1 MIAVDNKTM
10 GRLIADRRK
19 ALNMTQKQLADRL
32 GVTDR
37 AVSRWERG
45 VGAPEISLLP
55 PLAAALNITTDELLG
70 SHTPTQPPSASTYTP
85 TKIGI
90 PMFFYYVRSV
100 IAMIGL
106 LIILFGAIFQT
117 ALSHPILFTI
127 EITGIAIMALCV
139 LSMFLFYRCPRC
151 GHFLEGF
158 NPRASQYQT
167 QHCRTCGQHLYS
179 DKTVRTLTE
188 YLKYKKSR

>member
-1 MIAVDNKTM
+1 MDNKTM
-10 GRLIADRRK
+10 GRLIAARRK
-19 ALNMTQKQLADRL
+19 ALGLTQMQLADRL

-45 VGAPEISLLP
+45 IGAPDISILT
-55 PLAAALNITTDELLG
+55 PLAAALEITTDELLG
-70 SHTPTQPPSASTYTP
+70 GQPPTQTPSASTYTP

-117 ALSHPILFTI
+117 TLSHPVLITI
-127 EITGIAIMALCV
+127 EITGTAIMALCV

-151 GHFLEGF
+151 GHFLDGF

-179 DKTVRTLTE
+179 DKSIRTLKK